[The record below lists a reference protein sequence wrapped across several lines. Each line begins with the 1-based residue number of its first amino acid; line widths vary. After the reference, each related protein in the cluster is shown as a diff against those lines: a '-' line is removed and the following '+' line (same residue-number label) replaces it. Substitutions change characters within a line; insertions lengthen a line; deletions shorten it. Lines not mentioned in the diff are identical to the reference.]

1 MTTRRNFFT
10 VLVGLASAVPA
21 EAPLPSRLSWF
32 KRLEP
37 KREIVVNLPRGNW
50 EVLAELLRKQLVDQG
65 LPVTEREL
73 SKRVLW
79 KIERILAAVNIDG
92 PGPVSVAVIA

>member
-1 MTTRRNFFT
+1 MTTRRSFFT
-10 VLVGLASAVPA
+10 VVVGLASAVAA
-21 EAPLPSRLSWF
+21 EAPLPSPLSWF

-65 LPVTEREL
+65 LPVAEREL

-79 KIERILAAVNIDG
+79 KIERILAEANIDG
-92 PGPVSVAVIA
+92 PVAVAVIA